1 VAQPNPGHGR
11 DLILFVPGQGP
22 KPPAEIY
29 RAALWRCLV
38 EGVRRAEAPLA
49 AELEAGA
56 DRFGLVPWNHPYY
69 GVHADI
75 ARDRDAIERLLA
87 APGPTARDMRE
98 AQSWR
103 VRLAWLVYSLADLL
117 PFLVQFLPDPDIR
130 ATLEASR
137 RYFENEDGIADRVR
151 ALLRQALDEAAA
163 ADARVLLIGHSLGSV
178 VAYDTL
184 WERERDSPGGW
195 RVDLFLTVGSP
206 LGVRFVQHRLRG
218 AHAAGRDRYPGNVRQ
233 WVNIAAV
240 GELRALDRRL
250 RGDYAEMLELGLLEA
265 LRDETEDVYNSFRE
279 GNRLNVH
286 REYGYLVNPVTGRA
300 IADWWRE
307 RK

>member
-1 VAQPNPGHGR
+1 MARPNPRHGR

-22 KPPAEIY
+22 KPPAETY

-49 AELEAGA
+49 AELGA
-56 DRFGLVPWNHPYY
+56 RADCFRLIAWNHSYY

-75 ARDRDAIERLLA
+75 ERDRRSIDRMLA
-87 APGPTARDMRE
+87 APGPTALDIRE
-98 AQSWR
+98 AQSLR

-117 PFLVQFLPDPDIR
+117 PFLVHFLPDPEIR

-137 RYFENEDGIADRVR
+137 RYFENDERIGDRVR
-151 ALLRQALDEAAA
+151 ELLCRALDEAAA
-163 ADARVLLIGHSLGSV
+163 ADTRVLLIGHSLGSV

-184 WERERDSPGGW
+184 WERGGGW
-195 RVDLFLTVGSP
+195 RVDLFLTLGSP
-206 LGVRFVQHRLRG
+206 LGVRFVQRRLRG
-218 AHAAGRDRYPGNVRQ
+218 AHAAGRDRYPVNVRR

-250 RGDYAEMLELGLLEA
+250 RGDYAEMLGLGLLEA
-265 LRDETEDVYNSFRE
+265 LRDETEGVYNNFRE
-279 GNRLNVH
+279 GDRLNVH
-286 REYGYLVNPVTGRA
+286 RDYGYLVNPVTGRA

-307 RK
+307 